1 MDRSLRWKSLF
12 LFALVV
18 LSVLYLLPSSGQKL
32 PPWYEKAFS
41 NKVELG
47 LDLQG
52 GLHIVYGVDLDRVV
66 DDKAGEIKRDLDDR
80 LAEKGLKAEV
90 KTPRTPIGSVFIIP
104 EKAEDK
110 AKIDSGFLS
119 DYTDSL
125 DKVECPA
132 NLEGRERAICLRVAT
147 GYAEK
152 IQASAI
158 DQAIKTIKDRVDRF
172 GIAEA
177 TIVKKGFDIIVELPG
192 ADKAGIERLKRI
204 IDRTALL
211 EFKIVQNDNPYMGQL
226 KNKVEGDAVAKEKGI
241 TVAADDWETEKGEV
255 MHDFYLSAKDK
266 TEVLPAAEAEK
277 LHCAEVK
284 NKTSDGFYKCA
295 LTGRQIM
302 EQYLASL
309 PPELAPPGETQIA
322 FEKME
327 RNAALI
333 PVTGTPTAPEVLW
346 RSYLVTRTASLTGTG
361 VSQADVTWN
370 PTTNRPEV
378 LVTFNRQGARLFGD
392 LTTKNV
398 GRKMA
403 IILDEEVSSAP
414 HIQGPITGGK
424 STITMGGGRDNA
436 RVQKDAQDL
445 VNVLRTGALP
455 APLKQESESQ
465 IGATLGQDAID
476 RAQISML
483 VGALIV
489 IAMMLYF
496 YKLSGFIANV
506 AMVLNILF
514 QLSILAM
521 FQATLTLPGIAGL
534 VLTIGMAVDSNIII
548 YERIREEL
556 KSGKTI
562 KSAVDA
568 GFGRA
573 FWTVFDAHVTNFVA
587 GFVLLEYGTG
597 PIRGFAVMLLI
608 GVVVNLFTATWVSR
622 LFFEIWLNRRR
633 NSTAPLSI

>member
-1 MDRSLRWKSLF
+1 MDRSLRLKSLF
-12 LFALVV
+12 LFTLVV
-18 LSVLYLLPSSGQKL
+18 LSVLYLMPSTGQKL
-32 PPWYEKAFS
+32 PPWYEKVFS

-52 GLHIVYGVDLDRVV
+52 GLHIVYGVDLDRVI
-66 DDKAGEIKRDLDDR
+66 DDKAGEIKRDLDER
-80 LAEKGLKAEV
+80 LAEAKIKAEI
-90 KTPRTPIGSVFIIP
+90 KTPRSPIGSVFVIV
-104 EKAEDK
+104 EKPEDK
-110 AKIDSGFLS
+110 AKIDSKLLA
-119 DYTDSL
+119 DYSDSL
-125 DKVECPA
+125 DRVSCPSTLPA
-132 NLEGRERAICLRVAT
+132 DRAVCLRVSSD
-147 GYAEK
+147 YADK
-152 IQASAI
+152 IQKSAI

-177 TIVKKGFDIIVELPG
+177 SVVRKGYQIIVELPG

-211 EFKIVQNDNPYMGQL
+211 EFKVVQNDNPYMGQV
-226 KNKVEGDAVAKEKGI
+226 KNHVDNDPKAKELGI
-241 TVAADDWETEKGEV
+241 TVEPDQWETEKNGV
-255 MHDFYLSAKDK
+255 MHDWYLKAKDA
-266 TEVLPAAEAEK
+266 TPVLPTAEAA
-277 LHCAEVK
+277 LHGCVDEK
-284 NKTSDGFYKCA
+284 NKQSEGFYKCP
-295 LTGRQIM
+295 LSGRKIL
-302 EQYLASL
+302 EDYVAKL
-309 PPELAPPGETQIA
+309 PPELAVPGDSQLSY
-322 FEKME
+322 EKE
-327 RNAALI
+327 QRDADTAAL
-333 PVTGTPTAPEVLW
+333 TKTTPEMTW
-346 RSYLVTRTASLTGTG
+346 RSYLVNRTAQLTGTG

-378 LVTFNRQGARLFGD
+378 LVSFNRKGGRDFAD

-414 HIQGPITGGK
+414 HIVGPITGGK
-424 STITMGGGRDNA
+424 STISMGGGRDNA
-436 RVQKDAQDL
+436 KVQKDAQDL

-465 IGATLGQDAID
+465 IGATLGQDAIE
-476 RAQISML
+476 RAQLSMI

-489 IAMMLYF
+489 IAMMIYF
-496 YKLSGFIANV
+496 YRLSGVIANV
-506 AMVLNILF
+506 AMVLNIVF
-514 QLSILAM
+514 QVAILAM